1 MGTPLRSG
9 ACRVDYRRGKPPGG
23 PKYRAPRE
31 RGHNGLTHYQTS
43 LLTVTPLRNL
53 TGDADQHYFAEAFT
67 DHLVTD
73 LLRCCRGL
81 SFALSPDKRDAVRN
95 LAPAEAPDLE
105 YVVAGSAQH
114 STPGMLR
121 VNMRISDGA
130 TAEYLWAGR
139 YEFHPEDLANI
150 RTEITRQISR
160 ELHILLLEV

>member
-1 MGTPLRSG
+1 M
-9 ACRVDYRRGKPPGG
+9 
-23 PKYRAPRE
+23 
-31 RGHNGLTHYQTS
+31 
-43 LLTVTPLRNL
+43 TVTPLRNV

-95 LAPAEAPDLE
+95 LAPA
-105 YVVAGSAQH
+105 VVAGSAQH
-114 STPGMLR
+114 GRLGMLR

-139 YEFHPEDLANI
+139 
-150 RTEITRQISR
+150 
-160 ELHILLLEV
+160 V